1 MTTERR
7 LERDL
12 PQILGDLA
20 MGPYPEY
27 IDDVLAMT
35 AQRRQRAAW
44 TFPERWLPMDFVTER
59 VSTPRVPW
67 RALGALAL
75 IALLIATAV
84 AAYVGSQ
91 ARLPAPF
98 GVARNGLI
106 VYDADGDIFA
116 ADPETGAT
124 KAIVTGPETDRAPVL
139 SRDGTRVAFERKA
152 VGAVG
157 AGLLFVARAD
167 GGGIVQ
173 VTPEPLIGLSA
184 WSFSPDGRSIV
195 ALATIDFQV
204 RIVIATSDGV
214 GEPRVLAARVP
225 AEDSAP
231 EFRPPDGSEILFI
244 GRDLGQANRGV
255 YALNPVT
262 DEVRTIVAPS
272 DLDVYAAT
280 WSPDGSRIA
289 YGLFGG
295 VAEGPSTQTHVVS
308 ADGSGDFRVDDHP
321 VAIADGTPMAWS
333 NDGTRLIITRI
344 YSVTGEQ
351 TRSAIVPVDGSGLG
365 IEIDCPPTVVGEG
378 CAVDWTWSPDDGSL
392 LGTVSVADNP
402 PQQMLADP
410 LTGTV
415 TPLPWTT
422 DSLPAWQRVAP

>member
-1 MTTERR
+1 
-7 LERDL
+7 
-12 PQILGDLA
+12 
-20 MGPYPEY
+20 
-27 IDDVLAMT
+27 
-35 AQRRQRAAW
+35 
-44 TFPERWLPMDFVTER
+44 MDFVTER

-106 VYDADGDIFA
+106 AYDADGDIFA

-124 KAIVTGPETDRAPVL
+124 KAIVAGPETDRAPVL

-152 VGAVG
+152 VGA
-157 AGLLFVARAD
+157 GLLFVAQVD

-173 VTPEPLIGLSA
+173 ITPEPLIGLSA

-195 ALATIDFQV
+195 ALATIDSQV

-214 GEPRVLAARVP
+214 GEPRVLAARVT
-225 AEDSAP
+225 ADDGAP

-244 GRDLGQANRGV
+244 GRDPGQANRGV
-255 YALNPVT
+255 YAVNPVT
-262 DEVRTIVAPS
+262 AEVRTIVAPS

-289 YGLFGG
+289 YGLLGMT
-295 VAEGPSTQTHVVS
+295 EGPSTQTHVVS

-344 YSVTGEQ
+344 YSVSGDQ

-365 IEIDCPPTVVGEG
+365 IEMDCPPTVLGEG
-378 CAVDWTWSPDDGSL
+378 CAVDWTWSPDDGLL